1 MGRPTLEVAD
11 IFRAHSPAWR
21 EAQRGHLS
29 LAQLKVMSAI
39 TQCRTA
45 ALGGH
50 VLRCE
55 GCGSDQIAY
64 NSCRNRHCPK
74 CQSAA
79 AQRWLDARQADLLPV
94 EYYHVVFTLPAP
106 IADIAYQNKAAL
118 YGLLFDLAA
127 EVLQTIAADHKHLGA
142 RIGATLVLHTWGSAL
157 THHPHVHGIVP
168 GGGIS
173 PDGKTWVACRPRF
186 FLPVRVLSRLFR
198 RRFLEELQQLHGG
211 GKLQFFG
218 EHVHLAD
225 SAAFKACLAPLRKTE
240 WVVYAKRPFAGPSA
254 VLAYLSRYTH
264 RVAISNSRLLALDE
278 RGVTFRWKDYRA
290 KGKTRYK
297 AMTLSPEEFM
307 RRFLLHVLPSGF
319 HRIRH
324 YGLLANG
331 SRRLGLAAARQL
343 LGVHTDA
350 TAAIAGEVAVND
362 ETDSKPPTFVC
373 RHCGRPMVIVLLL
386 APGPSIRAPPRA
398 AA

>member
-1 MGRPTLEVAD
+1 VKGRPALEVAD
-11 IFRAHSPAWR
+11 IFREHGPAWR

-39 TQCRTA
+39 EQCRSA

-50 VLRCE
+50 VLRCQ
-55 GCGSDQIAY
+55 GCGTDQIAY

-74 CQSAA
+74 CQSSAA
-79 AQRWLDARQADLLPV
+79 KRWLDARQADLLPV

-106 IADIAYQNKAAL
+106 IADLAYQNKAAL

-127 EVLQTIAADHKHLGA
+127 EVLLTIAADPKHLGA
-142 RIGATLVLHTWGSAL
+142 RIGATLVLHTWGSAM

-168 GGGIS
+168 GGGLS
-173 PDGKTWVACRPRF
+173 PDGKTWIACRPGF

-198 RRFLEELQQLHGG
+198 RRFLEELQRLHDG
-211 GKLQFFG
+211 GKLKFFS
-218 EHVHLAD
+218 EHAGLAD
-225 SAAFKACLAPLRKTE
+225 AHAFKVWLAPLRRCE
-240 WVVYAKRPFAGPSA
+240 WVVYAKRPFAGPQA

-290 KGKTRYK
+290 KGQTRYK
-297 AMTLSPEEFM
+297 PMTLAPEEFM
-307 RRFLLHVLPSGF
+307 RRFLLHVLPGGF

-331 SRRLGLAAARQL
+331 TRKANLALARESLQVVPVQAATTSNVEQAGGLPIASPAA
-343 LGVHTDA
+343 
-350 TAAIAGEVAVND
+350 
-362 ETDSKPPTFVC
+362 FVC
-373 RHCGRPMVIVLLL
+373 RHCGHAMVILQTFTRGE
-386 APGPSIRAPPRA
+386 AIRAPPPS
-398 AA
+398 